1 MLRLFFTVI
10 VTIVVFISSARSQTN
25 DPAAELHALE
35 ARLDAKLKAGKNTE
49 ADYADEIKAIDVF
62 TARERSADPTN
73 AAEASFFK
81 ARVYQ
86 IILPDDSRPTSL
98 LRQVTN
104 DFPQTPFGER
114 AGLLLQM
121 IDQYEAEE
129 KALAEMKR
137 KQEELL
143 APCKPFPDFSEQ
155 DLDGKPLSVGALK
168 GKVVLVDF
176 WATWCVLCRIELP
189 NVIATYQKHHAE
201 GLEIVGVSLDDHR
214 EILNQFLKDTDGM
227 TWPEYFDGKHWE
239 NKLAQKYLVIGLPF
253 NVLVR
258 RDGKIIGTS
267 LKGPAL
273 EAAITAALA
282 GNK

>member
-1 MLRLFFTVI
+1 MLRLIFAVI
-10 VTIVVFISSARSQTN
+10 VTITVFISVARAQTN
-25 DPAAELHALE
+25 DPATELHALE
-35 ARLDAKLKAGKNTE
+35 QRLDAKLTAGKNTE
-49 ADYADEIKAIDVF
+49 ADYADEIKTLDAF
-62 TARERSADPTN
+62 AAKEKTTDPTN
-73 AAEASFFK
+73 AAEAGFVK

-86 IILPDDSRPTSL
+86 IILPDDSKPKSL

-121 IDQYEAEE
+121 IDQQEAGDRI
-129 KALAEMKR
+129 LAEMKR
-137 KQEELL
+137 KQDELL
-143 APCKPFPDFSEQ
+143 APGKPFPDFAET

-201 GLEIVGVSLDDHR
+201 GFEIVGVSLDDHR
-214 EILNQFLKDTDGM
+214 EILDRFLKDTDGM
-227 TWPEYFDGKHWE
+227 TWREYFDGKHWE

-253 NVLVR
+253 NVLVG